1 MPTALKVRSPALPLP
16 AIPVPVDPLSLLPDH
31 ARIKAER
38 RLAVIRPA
46 LIRVQ
51 QGASPMAAAEWLV
64 AVSPEAPS
72 AVSVYRWLK
81 AYLTGGI
88 VELAPDYKGRQ
99 RKERGW
105 EARAAELYNQP
116 QKPAY
121 ATVAYWLRKEGFA
134 DASEHNV
141 RRYLKALPSNLTET
155 GKKRLGA
162 HYYAQSIKPHK
173 VRDNTVLPVGFVYEG
188 DGHCCDVYVAHPA
201 TGRAFRPEL
210 TTWIDIRSH
219 YLVSWWI
226 SESESAHTTLFSLSQ
241 ALVAHNHTPAYV
253 HTDPGSGFKAKLISD
268 EVTGFLVRF
277 AIEPMLALP
286 GNAKGK
292 GLQEGWF
299 RWFEERLGKRFD
311 TYCGHDRTD
320 DFLRH
325 LSEKVKRGIIVL
337 PTLQQYID
345 AVRDYVETYNNTP
358 QDGLGGKTPAE
369 IWAAL
374 ERVELHTPAEAI
386 IRPRIQRTVQRWGI
400 TLDKRKYRAA
410 ALAQYEG
417 REVIVEYSIHTDDRV
432 WVHDLKG
439 RYLCD
444 AQLVEKTPWLPD
456 SRIEQAQQKRLE
468 GQRQRHLKP
477 GRACR
482 CPPPRCSMRSNRTRR
497 RSSSTPTCC
506 SSATASLRARSPRSL
521 QCPRARLTPRSCSSC
536 ARCSTRSQTWRRRPS
551 SASCAGC
558 SCARSS
564 RPAARSRP
572 TLPAGTAAIRTAPS
586 GRAWPTSTNR
596 SATCRAPPL
605 HPQHTHRSPET
616 CAARSS
622 P

>member
-468 GQRQRHLKP
+468 GQRQRHLRAIAEQEARARVPLSAAAMLDAIEQDTPAVEQHPNLLQLGHSVAARTQPALAAVPTRAPDATELQLVREVLNAQPDVEEAPEQRFMRWLQLRAVEQTGDEIPADVAGWYRSYPDSAEWQGLADVYESFGYLP
-477 GRACR
+477 G
-482 CPPPRCSMRSNRTRR
+482 
-497 RSSSTPTCC
+497 
-506 SSATASLRARSPRSL
+506 ATAA
-521 QCPRARLTPRSCSSC
+521 
-536 ARCSTRSQTWRRRPS
+536 
-551 SASCAGC
+551 
-558 SCARSS
+558 
-564 RPAARSRP
+564 PAAHAQES
-572 TLPAGTAAIRTAPS
+572 
-586 GRAWPTSTNR
+586 
-596 SATCRAPPL
+596 
-605 HPQHTHRSPET
+605 
-616 CAARSS
+616 
-622 P
+622 